1 MKRPTFYRALGKRGF
16 DLLVV
21 IPGLLLCAPLLLLLA
36 IVVRLRLGSP
46 VLFRQ
51 RRPGRD
57 GRPFEILK
65 FRTMRDLT
73 DENGQP
79 LEDAL
84 RLTPF
89 GRFLRGASLDELP
102 ELINVLKGEMS
113 LVGPRPLLMQYLG
126 RYSAEQARRH
136 QLRPGITGH
145 AQVNGRN
152 LVSWDERFRLDVW
165 YVDHC
170 SLALDLK
177 ILLQTIMTVV
187 KREGITSEGHASMPE
202 FMGSEGAGDGRESS

>member
-1 MKRPTFYRALGKRGF
+1 VRSSTFYRAIGKRGF

-21 IPGLLLCAPLLLLLA
+21 IPGLLLCVPLLLLLA
-36 IVVRLRLGSP
+36 IAVRLRLGSP

-51 RRPGRD
+51 SRPGRH

-65 FRTMRDLT
+65 FRTMRDLA

-89 GRFLRGASLDELP
+89 GRFLRAASLDELP
-102 ELINVLKGEMS
+102 ELINVFKGEMS

-170 SLALDLK
+170 SLLLDLK

-202 FMGSEGAGDGRESS
+202 FMGSEGAADERESS